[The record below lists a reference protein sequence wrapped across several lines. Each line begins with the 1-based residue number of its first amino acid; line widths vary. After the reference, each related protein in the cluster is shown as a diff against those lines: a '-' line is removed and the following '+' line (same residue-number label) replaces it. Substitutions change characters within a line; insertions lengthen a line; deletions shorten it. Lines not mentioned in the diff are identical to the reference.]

1 MPLDGVIIEIEER
14 ERDDFLLRARI
25 AELVAQ
31 LRLETS
37 ENLRKSAQE
46 TVLKRQIER
55 EQDGHRKVVQ
65 HLEKERARWERKTQV
80 DSQIGRGNEKE
91 RERKTEDLEKFLV
104 EELEHLAQNDK
115 LIFDESTGNS
125 IWMCISGDKGGGEFK
140 LCATI
145 GNVVAPNS
153 AYHIVP
159 LDMFTDDEKV
169 EAIKEYLADTIEQL
183 NNLTEIKLNI
193 GGVMTSYPVEQYLAG
208 DLKFQYQMIGH
219 KGAAAKKS
227 CMHCFSDGRVKIGSY
242 ERGRCLKART
252 EADYLLDSANEKNSN
267 SVIPGS
273 AFVFNNV
280 RLANIV
286 PPSLHILMGVAHRYG
301 FKFLLDL
308 AMDIDNKSNTKID
321 KRDMN
326 VKEKEYNGLKKHLD
340 SFEVVLQVMSRFKTS
355 TIIPAQSHTSPC
367 SAEWCLFRD
376 NEMKKAGVFKS
387 TPLRCATC
395 SEVNHAVCSGLW
407 SEDDWELLSQVEPDM
422 DCLRCCG
429 RKGAMI
435 EEDARKVEREMREK
449 LEELKRELEM
459 LMTAVNGEGEKR
471 EELEKAWGDCEADMS
486 AWQQNFTGNHTMKLL
501 QEEAVNHY
509 TSVFPPTDEILHDVM
524 LHHLK
529 QFQSQENMT
538 PKLHLLLEHVLP
550 FMRRHK
556 TWAKTSEQGL
566 EALHA
571 IVNRLLNKYRCTRN
585 KEEQMSQVFCS
596 LLHLG
601 YINSNF

>member
-1 MPLDGVIIEIEER
+1 M
-14 ERDDFLLRARI
+14 
-25 AELVAQ
+25 
-31 LRLETS
+31 
-37 ENLRKSAQE
+37 
-46 TVLKRQIER
+46 
-55 EQDGHRKVVQ
+55 
-65 HLEKERARWERKTQV
+65 
-80 DSQIGRGNEKE
+80 
-91 RERKTEDLEKFLV
+91 
-104 EELEHLAQNDK
+104 DK
-115 LIFDESTGNS
+115 LF
-125 IWMCISGDKGGGEFK
+125 SGDKGGGEFK
-140 LCATI
+140 LCATV

-153 AYHIVP
+153 AYHIIP
-159 LDMFTDDEKV
+159 LGMFTDDEKV
-169 EAIKEYLADTIEQL
+169 EAIKEYLADIIEQL
-183 NNLTEIKLNI
+183 NNLTELKLNI
-193 GGVMTSYPVEQYLAG
+193 GGVISSYPVDQYLGG
-208 DLKFQYQMIGH
+208 DLKYQYQMIGH

-280 RLANIV
+280 RLANVV

-321 KRDMN
+321 KSKKKAMRNAKGDMN
-326 VKEKEYNGLKKHLD
+326 VKEKEYNGLKQHLD

-395 SEVNHAVCSGLW
+395 SEVSHAVCSGLW

-449 LEELKRELEM
+449 LEELKRELEVAQENYRM

-471 EELEKAWGDCEADMS
+471 EELEKAWGDCGADMS

-509 TSVFPPTDEILHDVM
+509 TSVFPPTDEILHVKAFLICLGKIAKLCLPRSMTDEEIDEMDALLDVM